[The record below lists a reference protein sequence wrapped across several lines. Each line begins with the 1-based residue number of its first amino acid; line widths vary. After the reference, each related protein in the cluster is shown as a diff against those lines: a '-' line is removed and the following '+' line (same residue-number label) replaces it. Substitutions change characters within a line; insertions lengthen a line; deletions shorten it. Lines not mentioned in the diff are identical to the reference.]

1 MRFSLKEL
9 FSVLPFK
16 MRDPGAMFYDPKTK
30 LLNVVSDA
38 DNILV
43 EITLDGKLVKQYAFP
58 GNDQEGLW
66 IDDEDFIYIVQD
78 AGGILKLKDLRK
90 R

>member
-1 MRFSLKEL
+1 
-9 FSVLPFK
+9 
-16 MRDPGAMFYDPKTK
+16 
-30 LLNVVSDA
+30 
-38 DNILV
+38 
-43 EITLDGKLVKQYAFP
+43 VKQYAFP

-66 IDDEDFIYIVQD
+66 IDDENFIYIVQD